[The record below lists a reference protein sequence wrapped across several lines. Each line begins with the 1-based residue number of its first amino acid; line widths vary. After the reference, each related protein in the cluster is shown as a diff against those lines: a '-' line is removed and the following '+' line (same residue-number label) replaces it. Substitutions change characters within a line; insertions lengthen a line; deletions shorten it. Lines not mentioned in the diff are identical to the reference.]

1 MQSCHTWRKI
11 LVIVRKNSSKP
22 KMLREL
28 KISFEKRVISKKF
41 LWTCGIMIWQSCR
54 IFLAKEVKG
63 RSKWLKIWNNIFYH
77 RTGFLKVLLSGNI
90 EYSPDNRVG
99 NILPEGSQLFPQ
111 SPKTTVFDTRFSGRF
126 FSSKLFT
133 GHLECKV
140 VNPDVIFPLTSKGIS
155 IKFRTRILIFCRRKF
170 FW

>member
-1 MQSCHTWRKI
+1 MKN
-11 LVIVRKNSSKP
+11 VIFWKN
-22 KMLREL
+22 
-28 KISFEKRVISKKF
+28 F

-54 IFLAKEVKG
+54 VFLAKVVKG
-63 RSKWLKIWNNIFYH
+63 RSKWLKIRNNIFYH

-111 SPKTTVFDTRFSGRF
+111 SPKTSFWYSFFRKV

-140 VNPDVIFPLTSKGIS
+140 VKPDVIFPLTSKGIS
-155 IKFRTRILIFCRRKF
+155 IKFRARIIIFFLRKI